1 MMKKNLIYLISILLG
16 ICILHGCSDD
26 DGGSDIYITQAGNP
40 VNVKFVMKDAPY
52 IQTFTVSMVSPYPI
66 PASSGINHDI
76 KVSLEADPSKVEA
89 FNSKEGTSY
98 KVMPEGSYSFP
109 SEITI
114 KAGQYVS
121 DNIALSIDAK
131 GKIEQFETYI
141 LPISIKTVE
150 GANADNSHQTI
161 YFLLTGSLDA
171 SDMVF
176 LSRTGW
182 QVIDVSS
189 EELNGEGANN
199 GAAKYAFDGDGETF
213 WHTQWQG
220 GEPMPP
226 HHITVDMGKEVEL
239 QGFSYLTRN
248 FGGAWPKECTI
259 EVSKDGTTWDVAAN
273 FTGLPASGAT
283 EFRSFFPKV
292 AKARYFKMTI
302 TAGYGGASTH
312 VAEINVF

>member
-1 MMKKNLIYLISILLG
+1 MKRNLLYLMTILLG
-16 ICILHGCSDD
+16 ICILNGCSDD
-26 DGGSDIYITQAGNP
+26 DGGTDIYITQAGNP
-40 VNVKFVMKDAPY
+40 VTVKFVMKDEPY
-52 IQTFTVSMVSPYPI
+52 VQTFTVSMVSPYPI
-66 PASSGINHDI
+66 PASSSINHDI
-76 KVSLEADPSKVEA
+76 KVSLETDPSKIEVY
-89 FNSKEGTSY
+89 NSKEGTSY
-98 KVMPEGSYSFP
+98 KIMPEGSYSFP
-109 SEITI
+109 PEVIIT
-114 KAGQYVS
+114 AGKYVS

-176 LSRTGW
+176 LDRTNW
-182 QVIDVSS
+182 KVVEVSS

-199 GAAKYAFDGDGETF
+199 GHAIHAFDGRASTF
-213 WHTQWQG
+213 WHTRWQG
-220 GEPMPP
+220 SEPMPP
-226 HHITVDMGKEVEL
+226 HHITVDMGTEAEL

-248 FGGAWPKECTI
+248 TGGSWPKECTI
-259 EVSKDGTTWDVAAN
+259 EVSKDGITWDVAAN

-283 EFRSFFPKV
+283 EFRSFFPRV
-292 AKARYFKMTI
+292 VEARYFKMTI

>member
-1 MMKKNLIYLISILLG
+1 MKKNLIYLITVLLG
-16 ICILHGCSDD
+16 ICILYGCSDD

-40 VNVKFVMKDAPY
+40 VNVKFVMKNDPY

-66 PASSGINHDI
+66 PSSSGINHDV
-76 KVSLEADPSKVEA
+76 KVSLETDPSKVEVY
-89 FNSKEGTSY
+89 NSKEGTSY
-98 KVMPEGSYSFP
+98 KIMPEGSYSFP
-109 SEITI
+109 SEVII
-114 KAGQYVS
+114 NAGSYVS
-121 DNIALSIDAK
+121 ENISLSINAK
-131 GKIEQFETYI
+131 GKIEALETYI
-141 LPISIKTVE
+141 LPISIKAVE
-150 GANADNSHQTI
+150 GANTDNSHQTI
-161 YFLLTGSLDA
+161 YFLLTGSIDA

-199 GAAKYAFDGDGETF
+199 GAAKYAFDGDGQTF

-239 QGFSYLTRN
+239 QGFSYLTRD

-259 EVSKDGTTWDVAAN
+259 EVSKDNAGWEVAAN

-283 EFRSFFPKV
+283 EFRSFFPDAV
-292 AKARYFKMTI
+292 EARYFKMTI